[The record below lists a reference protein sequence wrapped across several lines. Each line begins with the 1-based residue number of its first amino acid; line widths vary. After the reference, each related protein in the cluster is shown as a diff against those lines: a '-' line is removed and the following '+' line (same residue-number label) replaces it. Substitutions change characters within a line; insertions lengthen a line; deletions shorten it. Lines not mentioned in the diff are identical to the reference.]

1 MQDLLVTGKLLKARG
16 LRGEIGLEPYADNLE
31 RYRKL
36 RTCYLEDKEGQVIR
50 ELEVVA
56 VSLAGNKIFLR
67 FAGIDSREEASVLS
81 NYYVSV
87 KRSEAQSLGESHHYL
102 ADIMGCQVEDKE
114 HGLLGQ
120 VTEFYTQTGQNL
132 MKVSQAGQADLLI
145 PFVPA
150 LVSEVN
156 QGQKLIKVNL
166 PEGLYELY
174 RG

>member
-56 VSLAGNKIFLR
+56 VNVAGNKIFLR
-67 FAGIDSREEASVLS
+67 FAGIDSREEAAALS
-81 NYYVSV
+81 NHFLSV
-87 KRSEAQSLGESHHYL
+87 KRSEAQSLDEAHHYL
-102 ADIMGCQVEDKE
+102 ADIIGCQVEDKE

-132 MKVSQAGQADLLI
+132 IKVSQAGQADLLM

-150 LVSEVN
+150 LIQDVDQS
-156 QGQKLIKVNL
+156 QGLIRVNL